1 MEEKTEPA
9 PLQETPFK
17 ANIEKELYTTEV
29 LSKNKIYTL
38 SIIVIDEV
46 IIKFILINKDEN
58 YFKFE
63 KELNLE
69 DFKSIN
75 KYFKQFDSL
84 NEIENEL
91 VSIIKEK
98 NYEIKNENNNEMVIK
113 LKVLARNDNI
123 VNINVQK
130 VKINEK
136 DKINIL
142 YNKYEEFKLTTKQ
155 NNENLLK
162 LLNEKD
168 IKINYLENEIM
179 TLKDIINKLKDDFE
193 NYKIEIDKKF
203 NSFDMHKNN
212 DSNDILKNSNIFK
225 SDKEI
230 KFLLDNVPK
239 GLKNLKLIYNSETD
253 EINEEKFIE
262 TYINKNDLLF
272 IVKTDKNNIFGG
284 YAHECFQKE
293 NFQKTDLNSFL
304 FNLNNKKIYKSKGK
318 STSIWRGNNTFTSI
332 NFGSGVDFKIYHNF
346 WCTKNRAFP
355 SGFDY
360 NYNRDINPL
369 NNDEFFSI
377 CFLEIYQVI

>member
-1 MEEKTEPA
+1 MEA
-9 PLQETPFK
+9 PFPLTPISD
-17 ANIEKELYTTEV
+17 NIEKELYNENI
-29 LSKNKIYTL
+29 LLNGKNLILNIFDKNGTK
-38 SIIVIDEV
+38 
-46 IIKFILINKDEN
+46 IKFILISKYEN
-58 YFKFE
+58 DFKFE

-98 NYEIKNENNNEMVIK
+98 NYEIINENNDEMVIK

-193 NYKIEIDKKF
+193 KYKIEIDKKF

-230 KFLLDNVPK
+230 KFLLDNVPQ
-239 GLKNLKLIYNSETD
+239 GLKKLKLIYNSETD
-253 EINEEKFIE
+253 EKNEKKFIE

-304 FNLNNKKIYKSKGK
+304 FNLNNKKIYKSKEK
-318 STSIWRGNNTFTSI
+318 SWSIWRGNNTFTSI

-355 SGFDY
+355 LGVDY
-360 NYNRDINPL
+360 NYNGDRNPL